1 MRRPSIGLVI
11 GKTANGWAIS
21 QPFAILP

>member
-11 GKTANGWAIS
+11 GKIASGWAIS